1 LIVTYLIYLFLLFL
15 TCGTLF
21 KLSFISYKYDEMIA
35 FINNIITSS
44 TLLFAIISSIL
55 RSIINPNINPILIYP
70 FDFFTIIFM
79 FPFFLAFHLLI
90 YRERKRMKKDTN
102 NLTELRVDAE
112 GLRVLPLKYEIY
124 RKLTHL
130 IVICICFFYFI
141 FGVFTKFLLDNFI
154 SILPDFIKNF
164 FSGANLI
171 ILNNVD
177 FTQYLV
183 VFLTSISLMGLLTAD
198 YVRIIAPEDYP
209 LKSINRLLRQ
219 RELKTRIGPHITMAV
234 GTISIVLI
242 FGPLSNIGPLIVSLS
257 ILMSSVGDSSANLI
271 GITIG
276 CHKIREG
283 KKSYE
288 GLIGGILFSFLS
300 GIFFLIFQFF
310 PNFIS
315 PQKILL
321 ISLTVALIIG
331 IIDYLDLPIDDNL
344 SFLIT
349 SSIIIYLLLQSF

>member
-1 LIVTYLIYLFLLFL
+1 
-15 TCGTLF
+15 
-21 KLSFISYKYDEMIA
+21 MIA

>member
-1 LIVTYLIYLFLLFL
+1 MIVTYLIYLFLLFL

>member
-1 LIVTYLIYLFLLFL
+1 MIVTYVIYLFLLFL

-21 KLSFISYKYDEMIA
+21 KLAFLSYKFDEMSA
-35 FINNIITSS
+35 FINNIITTS
-44 TLLFAIISSIL
+44 TLLFAIIASML
-55 RSIINPNINPILIYP
+55 RPIINPNVNPILIYP
-70 FDFFTIIFM
+70 FDFFAISFM
-79 FPFFLAFHLLI
+79 FPFFLVFHLLI
-90 YRERKRMKKDTN
+90 YRERKRMKKGTN

-124 RKLTHL
+124 RKLAHL
-130 IVICICFFYFI
+130 IVICICFLYFI

-164 FSGANLI
+164 FSGENLI
-171 ILNNVD
+171 FLNIAD
-177 FTQYLV
+177 FTQYLA

-234 GTISIVLI
+234 GTISIILI
-242 FGPLSNIGPLIVSLS
+242 FGPLSNTGPLIVSLS
-257 ILMSSVGDSSANLI
+257 IFISSVGDSSANLI
-271 GITIG
+271 GITLG
-276 CHKIREG
+276 RHKIRGG

-300 GIFFLIFQFF
+300 GILFLFLIFQFF
-310 PNFIS
+310 PNLIS
-315 PQKILL
+315 PQKILF

-344 SFLIT
+344 SFLII
-349 SSIIIYLLLQSF
+349 SSIIIYLLL